1 MSRKEIADRY
11 IGKILSRKLLV
22 FIITTIGLF
31 LGNIQS
37 GDFVIIAGM
46 YVGTLGAIEAIQK
59 IKGYNPN

>member
-1 MSRKEIADRY
+1 MSRREIIDRY